1 MLPDLASVM
10 SSSLTKP
17 EENLAWRIKEL
28 SSLMAEQDQV
38 VADACGVLDNASKSL
53 ASVRSKFEPVKDNA
67 AALST
72 TSANAGAISQDL
84 HKLITS
90 SQMHQKVLSALALC
104 SACFQL
110 ATASVDTSV
119 TLRSV

>member
-1 MLPDLASVM
+1 M
-10 SSSLTKP
+10 SSWLTKP

-110 ATASVDTSV
+110 APASVDTSV